1 VRSTA
6 GVLEGI
12 GLFPVKSVAG
22 LAPDEAV
29 LGPDGLRHDRGFA
42 LVGPDGEVL
51 TARRT
56 PGLRGLRLHGDP
68 AAPLV
73 TPATGQDLAEALGVA
88 AELRAQE
95 GGARQVAPVHVV
107 SLAQR
112 SAPGAGD
119 SSRANLV
126 LRFGADEPGPDAFT
140 GARLV
145 VGEVELLLAERPR
158 HCAGLFASV
167 LVPGTVR
174 VGDPVRLTV
183 GAQGPG

>member
-6 GVLEGI
+6 GVLVGI

-22 LAPDEAV
+22 LAPASAL

-42 LVGPDGEVL
+42 LVGADGEVL

-56 PGLRGLRLHGDP
+56 PGLRDLLLRGDP
-68 AAPLV
+68 ASPTV
-73 TPATGQDLAEALGVA
+73 TSPGGQDAATALGVP

-107 SLAQR
+107 TEAQR

-126 LRFGADEPGPDAFT
+126 VRFGDDEPGPDEFT
-140 GARLV
+140 GARLA
-145 VGEVELLLAERPR
+145 VGEVELLLARRPR

-167 LVPGTVR
+167 VVPGTVR
-174 VGDPVRLTV
+174 VGDPVRLTLR
-183 GAQGPG
+183 AQGHG